1 MSDINTTTQVGRLT
15 RDAETKYTGGGMC
28 IAEFSLANNY
38 RKKSGDEWID
48 EVNYF
53 DVVLFGKRAEA
64 LAQYLTKGT
73 QLAVSGSL
81 RQDRWEKD
89 GQKRSKVVIVAND
102 IQLLGGK
109 RGASEEDPSD
119 GVPF

>member
-15 RDAETKYTGGGMC
+15 RDAETQYTGGGMC

-38 RKKSGDEWID
+38 RKKSGDEWVD

-64 LAQYLTKGT
+64 LSQYLTKGT

-109 RGASEEDPSD
+109 RGSSDDDSE
-119 GVPF
+119 VPF